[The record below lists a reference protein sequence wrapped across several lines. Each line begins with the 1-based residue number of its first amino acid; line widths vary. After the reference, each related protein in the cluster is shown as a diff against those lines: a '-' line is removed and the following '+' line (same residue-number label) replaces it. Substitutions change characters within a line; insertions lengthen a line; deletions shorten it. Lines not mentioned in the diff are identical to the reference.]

1 MSSPKSIKNPRLR
14 RTMIELKNLEDTT
27 EGISRIERLEIEI
40 ISESTK
46 IKLSVI
52 EKEKT
57 NKKNELGENF
67 RIKTAMRRRKEKPA
81 SFKTKN
87 KETARKKIE
96 LEKEIK
102 TEIIIKAE
110 KSKVEILREI
120 IGLQWKKIKKKEMER
135 LIIEEINQRVQ

>member
-14 RTMIELKNLEDTT
+14 RTMIELKNLEDAT
-27 EGISRIERLEIEI
+27 EGISRIEGLEIEI

-87 KETARKKIE
+87 KETA
-96 LEKEIK
+96 
-102 TEIIIKAE
+102 
-110 KSKVEILREI
+110 
-120 IGLQWKKIKKKEMER
+120 KKKKKNRIRER
-135 LIIEEINQRVQ
+135 N